1 MIQYERVVYEE
12 TNTLSSLNLT
22 RGVFTADTPGVWKV
36 DWSLVTEPED
46 GQENNIFLHRDGEKI
61 GEYNH
66 YAVHVGGRLVHST
79 PLLLRPDLLC
89 HKDTRSPLRGAFLGP
104 LVVSLWHKRAGV
116 INLRATDLVWTSLV
130 IEGGWSAVTGGRS
143 VFLHLAAG
151 AELSLAVER
160 VDGGVFG
167 LVLCVSLQH
176 QQT

>member
-79 PLLLRPDLLC
+79 PLLLLPDLLC
-89 HKDTRSPLRGAFLGP
+89 HKDTQSPPTRGISMAF
-104 LVVSLWHKRAGV
+104 SC
-116 INLRATDLVWTSLV
+116 
-130 IEGGWSAVTGGRS
+130 
-143 VFLHLAAG
+143 VFMA
-151 AELSLAVER
+151 
-160 VDGGVFG
+160 
-167 LVLCVSLQH
+167 
-176 QQT
+176 